1 LSTTLREVAFSE
13 IRDLVYRSVSVFG
26 PNDILSRVLGALKEA
41 DRYEAVV
48 ASDGS
53 YGLITIRDLLD
64 VDQPSKTKVNG
75 VWRSTGSV
83 ASSSTVIDVAGRLV
97 RNNVRALPVVEDGE
111 VVGIISQVELVSSMD
126 GVSELN
132 AVPAKEFIRSPVWS
146 LDIDERIAYAR
157 RLMLERGIS
166 HIPVVEYGRL
176 VGVVTAETI
185 VHSFII
191 PASKTTDGDRIE
203 GKVPRFPGEV
213 NGIMDIHPLTMGPEA
228 SALDVVR
235 GFQERGKS
243 ACFVTDA
250 RGTILG
256 IITPR
261 ELMRALLRFMVEK
274 ELPVYIMGLSDEDF
288 FERAAAEEKVR
299 RVVRR
304 GMKFRPDIT
313 EVSIRIKGSQS
324 KGNRTRYDLTARAL
338 SPDDQINAE
347 AEGWDLLKV
356 FDELCEKLGNAIGR
370 SKPGTPG
377 RVRSRRSRRAS

>member
-1 LSTTLREVAFSE
+1 MSTTLREVAFSE
-13 IRDLVYRSVSVFG
+13 IRDLVYRSVSIFR
-26 PNDILSRVLGALKEA
+26 PNDILSKVLGALKEA

-64 VDQPSKTKVNG
+64 VDQPSKAKVDR

-83 ASSSTVIDVAGRLV
+83 APSSTVIDVAGSLV
-97 RNNVRALPVVEDGE
+97 RNNVRALPVVENRE
-111 VVGIISQVELVSSMD
+111 VVGVISQVELISSMY

-157 RLMLERGIS
+157 RLMLEKGIS

-191 PASKTTDGDRIE
+191 PTSRTTDGDRIE

-213 NGIMDIHPLTMGPEA
+213 NGIMDIHPLTIGPEA

-235 GFQERGKS
+235 GFQEQGKS

-261 ELMRALLRFMVEK
+261 ELMRALLRFIVEE

-288 FERAAAEEKVR
+288 FERAVAVEKVR
-299 RVVRR
+299 RVVKRSMR
-304 GMKFRPDIT
+304 FRPDIT
-313 EVSIRIKGSQS
+313 EVSIRIKGSQT
-324 KGNRTRYDLTARAL
+324 KGNRTRYDLTARAM

-347 AEGWDLLKV
+347 AKGWNLLKV
-356 FDELCEKLGNAIGR
+356 FDELCEKLGKAIGR
-370 SKPGTPG
+370 SKPGTPS